1 MSLGGGSSVN
11 WAASAIMYQPFLVA
25 QGAWDAEEET
35 GSDWRDPIEDVL
47 GDDVA
52 EALRFSGVPSVELV
66 VFDDEDPAEDE

>member
-25 QGAWDAEEET
+25 QGAWDADEET
-35 GSDWRDPIEDVL
+35 GSEWNDPIDEVL
-47 GDDVA
+47 GDDAA
-52 EALRFSGVPSVELV
+52 EALRFSGASSGALV